1 MQESPSGKPRER
13 VRQHPHPV
21 QDARIK
27 IDKTI
32 SYMQA
37 NYGRLITRE
46 QLAAIA
52 GLNPEH
58 YSRMF
63 RKVAGTSPMDY
74 LAGLRMERAK
84 ELLQQSRYSI
94 VEIGQMVGYT
104 DPYHFSRRFK
114 QLIGVAP
121 AHFGAPALPRVIAL
135 DGLGHCL
142 ALGIAPIAAD
152 LARTGGY
159 IRVPDAAPIVDIGSA
174 ALQPQPDL
182 ARLRALRPDAIV
194 TAHAELGQ
202 LLSEVAPAIRLD
214 VLQDPI
220 YGQLFAIADAV
231 GRRQQAADW
240 VEQYEAECLALRSRL
255 FTHIGG
261 ERVAILRVREQMLQ
275 VYAMLNMGYPLYRS
289 LQLAPPEKI
298 AMQCLCNAHFHS
310 SVIAIEEL
318 PFYEAEHLF
327 VVLQPDEGAY
337 EQWKAIV
344 SSAAWHAFPAVRLGN
359 VHRIEVANW
368 LDNDPFSIQEQ
379 MREAAELLMAGGRHH
394 NYLSWVQ

>member
-1 MQESPSGKPRER
+1 MQELPSGKPRER
-13 VRQHPHPV
+13 VRQQPHPV

-37 NYGRLITRE
+37 NYGRLISRE

-74 LAGLRMERAK
+74 LASLRMERAK
-84 ELLQQSRYSI
+84 ELLQHSQYSI

-121 AHFGAPALPRVIAL
+121 AHFSAPTSPRVVAL
-135 DGLGHCL
+135 DGMGHCQ
-142 ALGIAPIAAD
+142 ALGIEPIAAD

-159 IRVPDAAPIVDIGSA
+159 IRVPAASPIVDVGA
-174 ALQPQPDL
+174 AVQPHPDL
-182 ARLRALRPDAIV
+182 ASLRALRPDAIV
-194 TAHAELGQ
+194 TAHSELGQ
-202 LLSEVAPAIRLD
+202 RLSEVAPVIKLD

-220 YGQLFAIADAV
+220 YGQLFAVADAL
-231 GRRQQAADW
+231 RRHREAADW
-240 VEQYEAECLALRSRL
+240 VEQYEAECVALRSRL

-261 ERVAILRVREQMLQ
+261 ERVAILRVREQILQ

-289 LQLAPPEKI
+289 LQLAPPDKI

-310 SVIAIEEL
+310 SVITIEEL

-327 VVLQPDEGAY
+327 VVLQPEGGAY

-344 SSAAWHAFPAVRLGN
+344 SSAAWHSFPAVRRGN
-359 VHRIEVANW
+359 VHRIDVANW
-368 LDNDPFSIQEQ
+368 LDNDPVSIREQ
-379 MREAAELLMAGGRHH
+379 MREAAKLLAAGGTHH